1 MTTTIT
7 TTAELLSAIY
17 ASTSHGVTR
26 TGNPDGD
33 TIFRNDNRFFAIAQ
47 ELEADGET
55 LWGWTWGT
63 GVYDDARGVM
73 EHWSAG
79 ASQDA
84 AEALAA
90 AVRHLGA
97 IEDNR

>member
-17 ASTSHGVTR
+17 TGTSHGVTR

-33 TIFRNDNRFFAIAQ
+33 TIFRNGSRFFAIAQ

-63 GVYDDARGVM
+63 GVYDDAHDVM
-73 EHWSAG
+73 EHFSAG